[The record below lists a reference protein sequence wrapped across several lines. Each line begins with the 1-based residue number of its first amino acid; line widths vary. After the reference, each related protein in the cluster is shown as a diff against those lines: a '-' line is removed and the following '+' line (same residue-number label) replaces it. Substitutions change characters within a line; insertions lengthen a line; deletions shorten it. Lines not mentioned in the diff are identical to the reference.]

1 MQAKF
6 SWLLGSLCFFIFDRS
21 TCDLHWR
28 ISKDEDNKL
37 CSLWFFRHDNLLITS
52 QITIKAMFILLSLV
66 YSERAWN
73 SKQQNVLAFYI
84 CPDTLLSITLIS
96 SLLGVIFF
104 QLFFSN
110 SFSFPCTCPF
120 PRNSCSPSD
129 SITAP
134 VLKSWGLMMQVSL
147 WVNCNIKNLN
157 WTKLTKKQVEQAHSF
172 PWKVNKLQS
181 LITHRWT
188 GYLLCTEQLPCIL
201 QTINWPV

>member
-6 SWLLGSLCFFIFDRS
+6 SWLLGSLCFFFFDRS

-104 QLFFSN
+104 FPIVFLKLFF
-110 SFSFPCTCPF
+110 PF
-120 PRNSCSPSD
+120 LVRALSLTTAVASLTALLPLCSK
-129 SITAP
+129 AG
-134 VLKSWGLMMQVSL
+134 GLWCKWAYGWIATL
-147 WVNCNIKNLN
+147 R
-157 WTKLTKKQVEQAHSF
+157 T
-172 PWKVNKLQS
+172 
-181 LITHRWT
+181 WT
-188 GYLLCTEQLPCIL
+188 GPSSQRSK
-201 QTINWPV
+201 